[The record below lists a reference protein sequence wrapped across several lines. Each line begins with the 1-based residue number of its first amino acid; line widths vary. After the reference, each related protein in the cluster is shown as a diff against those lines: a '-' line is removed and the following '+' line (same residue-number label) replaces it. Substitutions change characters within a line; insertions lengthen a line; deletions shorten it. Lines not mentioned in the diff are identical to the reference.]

1 MANSCQLVH
10 KPYAEWLLAASAG
23 RANPVASAM
32 NAVTPLSTGKG
43 EDARCGGPGGLL
55 VVGRQEQSLMR
66 ATRAARAAALRAMPM
81 KVGKEMEAAAREV
94 EAAGTTARAA
104 AEAMESP

>member
-1 MANSCQLVH
+1 M
-10 KPYAEWLLAASAG
+10 
-23 RANPVASAM
+23 
-32 NAVTPLSTGKG
+32 
-43 EDARCGGPGGLL
+43 
-55 VVGRQEQSLMR
+55 VGRQEQSLMR

-81 KVGKEMEAAAREV
+81 KVGTEMEAAAREL

>member
-1 MANSCQLVH
+1 
-10 KPYAEWLLAASAG
+10 
-23 RANPVASAM
+23 
-32 NAVTPLSTGKG
+32 
-43 EDARCGGPGGLL
+43 
-55 VVGRQEQSLMR
+55 
-66 ATRAARAAALRAMPM
+66 MPM